1 MKKTLRV
8 IEPFFTAEIGDTFIL
23 DETGQYCLQRTEEF
37 HKAGDFEELNATFS
51 STFNIS
57 KSYAN
62 ELIKEG
68 YLEETQKDTKPF
80 VNIFEEIDNLIQKY
94 ETDLNNVDETMKD
107 APECLKVEKT
117 TVLKNILKVL
127 HHLKEL
133 KK

>member
-23 DETGQYCLQRTEEF
+23 DENGLYCLQRTEEF
-37 HKAGDFEELNATFS
+37 HKAGDSEELNATFS

-68 YLEETQKDTKPF
+68 YLEEAQKDIKPF

-94 ETDLNNVDETMKD
+94 EKDLKNVPEDMKD
-107 APECLKVEKT
+107 APECLKVEKVS
-117 TVLKNILKVL
+117 VLKNILKVL
-127 HHLKEL
+127 QHLKDL